1 MYKRQFLDGYF
12 RTGDL
17 GSLDKDGTLTLMGRA
32 KNVIV
37 TSTGRT
43 ISPETWE
50 QAAET
55 HPLVAHAV
63 LAGTDRPYLVGVLVL
78 DAEALVALGHR
89 HGPDIQS
96 SLPSSGIQLC
106 THESILNEVR
116 SAVQQANEQVVPSE
130 RVQRWEA
137 VLISP
142 DTEANFITPTMK
154 LKRVPL
160 LDALA
165 PALSELYH

>member
-1 MYKRQFLDGYF
+1 MCIRDSLDGYF

-63 LAGTDRPYLVGVLVL
+63 LAGTDRPYL
-78 DAEALVALGHR
+78 
-89 HGPDIQS
+89 
-96 SLPSSGIQLC
+96 C
-106 THESILNEVR
+106 
-116 SAVQQANEQVVPSE
+116 
-130 RVQRWEA
+130 
-137 VLISP
+137 
-142 DTEANFITPTMK
+142 
-154 LKRVPL
+154 L
-160 LDALA
+160 LYT
-165 PALSELYH
+165 SRCV